1 MDLAHIDTVIFD
13 FGGVLINLDYALTI
27 DRFKALG
34 IDDFESLYSQASQ
47 SNLFDDLETGK
58 ISQQRFIN
66 GLLDFLPPGTTPNKV
81 VSAWNAM
88 ILDVP
93 ESSIDLLLKLRGKYR
108 LFMLSNTNE
117 IHISKAYAEWAK
129 TSSHSPSDLFEKVY
143 LSHTLGMRK
152 PHPSTF
158 QHVCNEQGLT
168 PSKTLFIDD
177 SLQHIEGAKKI
188 GLNTFHLTSQAS
200 LEGLFS

>member
-1 MDLAHIDTVIFD
+1 MNLAHIDTIIFD
-13 FGGVLINLDYALTI
+13 FGGVLINLDYSLTI
-27 DRFKALG
+27 EQFKELG
-34 IDDFESLYSQASQ
+34 IKNFDELYSQVNQ

-66 GLLDFLPPGTTPNKV
+66 GILDYLPPGTSPNKV

-93 ESSIDLLLKLRGKYR
+93 KVSIDLLSQLRSSYR

-117 IHISKAYAEWAK
+117 IHITKAYSEWAK
-129 TSSHSPSDLFEKVY
+129 TSSLMPDSLFEKVY
-143 LSHTLGMRK
+143 LSHTLGKRK
-152 PHPSTF
+152 PHPETF
-158 QHVCNEQGLT
+158 QFVCDEQNLD

-177 SLQHIEGAKKI
+177 SLQHIEGAKQI
-188 GLNTFHLTSQAS
+188 GLNTFHLTSQELLS
-200 LEGLFS
+200 TLFS